1 MSDIKGRIFSVE
13 EFTVFDGPGIRTSV
27 FLKGCPLHCSWCHS
41 PEGQSSYPQF
51 LKNPNGCL
59 GRGACTD
66 IALKKTGKK
75 ELTAES
81 AEVCPRGLIRLAGEE
96 VTPDDIFD
104 RIIKNEQF
112 YVSSG
117 GGVTFSGGEPLMQAD
132 FLIECLDLFEGR
144 IHRCVQTSGHCPS
157 DKFKAVA
164 ERTDLFLYDI
174 KLVNSEKMHRYTGGD
189 SKLIINNLQH
199 LVNTEKDFIIRIPL
213 IPGVTDT
220 DENISDI
227 ISLLKNLDIE
237 YAEAMPYNSMAG
249 AKYPLAGKA
258 FTPDYDHNAKVKIP
272 SEAFEKNGIRLRI
285 L

>member
-1 MSDIKGRIFSVE
+1 MKATIFDIQRNSFV
-13 EFTVFDGPGIRTSV
+13 DGPGIRTTV
-27 FLKGCPLHCSWCHS
+27 FFKGCNLKCKWCHN
-41 PEGQSSYPQF
+41 PESQSAKPQIMF
-51 LKNPNGCL
+51 YKDKCTGC
-59 GRGACTD
+59 
-66 IALKKTGKK
+66 GKCR
-75 ELTAES
+75 
-81 AEVCPRGLIRLAGEE
+81 EVCPYHLEKCDFCGKCELYCAADARKICGREYTVLE
-96 VTPDDIFD
+96 VLSEIVKD
-104 RIIKNEQF
+104 KSF
-112 YVSSG
+112 YEASE

-258 FTPDYDHNAKVKIP
+258 FTPDYDHNAKVIIP